1 MVLRSSWYRGQS
13 KFCQGTVKRWKIIQ
27 LWFCGLAGWASRES
41 PVEGRRRVE
50 GKRNNGGV
58 RRGESECHARLRKN
72 MEYVVYSRCTNVQKE
87 RLKKDKVDVSSQ
99 TLPNIWL

>member
-1 MVLRSSWYRGQS
+1 MENYPIVVLRVGRLGVAQ
-13 KFCQGTVKRWKIIQ
+13 
-27 LWFCGLAGWASRES
+27 E

-99 TLPNIWL
+99 TLPNTYQETK

>member
-1 MVLRSSWYRGQS
+1 MENYPIVVLRVGRLGVAQEP
-13 KFCQGTVKRWKIIQ
+13 F
-27 LWFCGLAGWASRES
+27 
-41 PVEGRRRVE
+41 EGRRRVE

-58 RRGESECHARLRKN
+58 RRGESECHARLRNN